1 MVTKSFNDL
10 VRICPS
16 CKAEIY
22 AGSKVCPNCG
32 TRQLR
37 SGARRGKS
45 RITAAI
51 LALLL
56 GGIGAHKFYLGKTF
70 QGILYLLFSWTLI
83 PGIIALCEFVMF
95 IAMSDERFDEK
106 YGGQDSS
113 AAPSAGGGFTGT
125 M

>member
-1 MVTKSFNDL
+1 MVIESYDNL
-10 VRICPS
+10 VKVCPS

-22 AGSKVCPNCG
+22 AGARVCPNCG

-37 SGARRGKS
+37 SGAKRRKS

-56 GGIGAHKFYLGKTF
+56 GGIGAHKFYLGKFF
-70 QGILYLLFSWTLI
+70 QGILYLFFSWTLI
-83 PGIIALCEFVMF
+83 PGIIALCEFVIL

-106 YGGQDSS
+106 YGGQDRD
-113 AAPSAGGGFTGT
+113 AAPSAGGGFTGMT
-125 M
+125 